1 MSTDA
6 DLPPLGPG
14 AQAVRLS
21 FWFVAAL
28 VVLAACAW
36 AGSNIR
42 RIPPDSRAV
51 VLRFGAFVRT
61 QDAGLL
67 IAWPRPFE
75 STLLVPGSA
84 RVLEQRIQSLE
95 RDPRARAADMTV
107 QEAAP
112 SAQAPAGPGTGTS
125 TGTGIGTSPGTGAV
139 IGPDDGPP
147 NPPVT
152 PDNPGGLDAAG
163 PDATPPVAQLPDALA
178 GSGYV
183 LTGDNGVLQLRA
195 TLYYRVVD
203 PYAYVLQQD
212 RLAAALERIVSA
224 SAVDVVAQR
233 DLDAILVARPELLSA
248 DQQVAIKRERL
259 RGDLAQEIE
268 RHLRQLEAQHAGLG
282 VEVARVDVEV
292 AFPAAAVGAFNSVL
306 TSLQV
311 AERSMAEARTSAEKT
326 RQDAQQD
333 ADRIV
338 QNAEAS
344 AVERV
349 ATAQAKTMTIQQ
361 LEVPLRTNS
370 DPGLLAR
377 VYRDRVQSVLSKA
390 GNVTT
395 VGPHDTSNLILPG
408 NAR

>member
-51 VLRFGAFVRT
+51 VLRFGSFVRT

-95 RDPRARAADMTV
+95 RDSRARAADMTV
-107 QEAAP
+107 PEAAP
-112 SAQAPAGPGTGTS
+112 SAQAPAGPGTGT
-125 TGTGIGTSPGTGAV
+125 GPGTGVV

-147 NPPVT
+147 SPPVT
-152 PDNPGGLDAAG
+152 PDNAGGPDATG

-390 GNVTT
+390 GSVTT

>member
-21 FWFVAAL
+21 FWFVVVVA
-28 VVLAACAW
+28 VLAACAW

-75 STLLVPGSA
+75 TTLLVPGSA

-95 RDPRARAADMTV
+95 RDPRAREADANVAQLPPLT
-107 QEAAP
+107 QGPADAP
-112 SAQAPAGPGTGTS
+112 SVAGGM
-125 TGTGIGTSPGTGAV
+125 
-139 IGPDDGPP
+139 
-147 NPPVT
+147 
-152 PDNPGGLDAAG
+152 
-163 PDATPPVAQLPDALA
+163 PDAPPGSPASTDAGATAPPDALPQVALLPDALA

-203 PYAYVLQQD
+203 PYAYVLQKD
-212 RLAAALERIVSA
+212 RLDAALERIVSA
-224 SAVDVVAQR
+224 SAVDVVAKR

-268 RHLRQLEAQHAGLG
+268 RHLRQLDAQHAGLG
-282 VEVARVDVEV
+282 VEVARVDVE
-292 AFPAAAVGAFNSVL
+292 ASFPAAAVSAFNSVL

-311 AERSMAEARTSAEKT
+311 AERSMAEARTSAEKI

-338 QNAEAS
+338 QNAQAS

-349 ATAQAKTMTIQQ
+349 TSAQAKTLTIQQ

-377 VYRDRVQSVLSKA
+377 VYRERVQAILSKA
-390 GNVTT
+390 ARVTT
-395 VGPHDTSNLILPG
+395 VDPHNTSNLILPG
-408 NAR
+408 NAQ

>member
-107 QEAAP
+107 PEAAP
-112 SAQAPAGPGTGTS
+112 PAQALA
-125 TGTGIGTSPGTGAV
+125 GTGAV

-152 PDNPGGLDAAG
+152 PDNPGGPDAAG
-163 PDATPPVAQLPDALA
+163 PGATPPVAQLPDALA

-248 DQQVAIKRERL
+248 DQQIAIKRERL

-377 VYRDRVQSVLSKA
+377 VYRDRVQSVLAKA
-390 GNVTT
+390 GSVTT

>member
-1 MSTDA
+1 MNPDA
-6 DLPPLGPG
+6 GLPPLGPG

-51 VLRFGAFVRT
+51 VLRFGSFVRT
-61 QDAGLL
+61 QEAGLL

-75 STLLVPGSA
+75 STILVPGSA
-84 RVLEQRIQSLE
+84 RILEQHIQSLE
-95 RDPRARAADMTV
+95 RDPRARAADMNLPEAPPLAQGQSSAGTV
-107 QEAAP
+107 
-112 SAQAPAGPGTGTS
+112 SGPQDMALR
-125 TGTGIGTSPGTGAV
+125 PPLA
-139 IGPDDGPP
+139 PDDVGR
-147 NPPVT
+147 
-152 PDNPGGLDAAG
+152 PGAR
-163 PDATPPVAQLPDALA
+163 LPDALA

-203 PYAYVLQQD
+203 PYAYVLQKDQ
-212 RLAAALERIVSA
+212 LAAVLERIVSA

-233 DLDAILVARPELLSA
+233 NLDAILVARPELLSA
-248 DQQVAIKRERL
+248 DQQVAVKRERL

-268 RHLRQLEAQHAGLG
+268 RHLRQLDAQHAGLG

-292 AFPAAAVGAFNSVL
+292 AFPAAAVSAFNSVL

-338 QNAEAS
+338 QNAQAN

-377 VYRDRVQSVLSKA
+377 VYRDRVQAILSKA
-390 GNVTT
+390 ASVTT
-395 VGPHDTSNLILPG
+395 VGAHDTSNLILPG
-408 NAR
+408 NGR

>member
-1 MSTDA
+1 MNTDTG
-6 DLPPLGPG
+6 LPPLGPV

-21 FWFVAAL
+21 FWFIAAL
-28 VVLAACAW
+28 VVLAAGAW

-51 VLRFGAFVRT
+51 VLRFGSFVRT
-61 QDAGLL
+61 QEAGLL

-95 RDPRARAADMTV
+95 RDPRARAADMNLP
-107 QEAAP
+107 EAP
-112 SAQAPAGPGTGTS
+112 PPAQGQS
-125 TGTGIGTSPGTGAV
+125 DTGAV
-139 IGPDDGPP
+139 IGPQDMPSGPP
-147 NPPVT
+147 PA
-152 PDNPGGLDAAG
+152 PDNAASPDMAPPG
-163 PDATPPVAQLPDALA
+163 VQLSDALA

-203 PYAYVLQQD
+203 PYAYVLQKDQ
-212 RLAAALERIVSA
+212 LAAALERIVSA

-268 RHLRQLEAQHAGLG
+268 RHLRQLDAQHAGLG

-292 AFPAAAVGAFNSVL
+292 AFPAAAVSAFNSVL

-311 AERSMAEARTSAEKT
+311 AERSMAEARTSAEKI

-338 QNAEAS
+338 QNAQAN

-349 ATAQAKTMTIQQ
+349 ATAQAKTLTIQQ

-377 VYRDRVQSVLSKA
+377 VYRDRIQSILSKA
-390 GNVTT
+390 GSVTT

>member
-21 FWFVAAL
+21 FWFVVVVA
-28 VVLAACAW
+28 VLAACAW

-95 RDPRARAADMTV
+95 RDPRAREADANV
-107 QEAAP
+107 SQ
-112 SAQAPAGPGTGTS
+112 
-125 TGTGIGTSPGTGAV
+125 
-139 IGPDDGPP
+139 
-147 NPPVT
+147 
-152 PDNPGGLDAAG
+152 L
-163 PDATPPVAQLPDALA
+163 PPVAQGAADAAAVASGTPDVPPGSPAAANADADAAAPPDALPQVALLPDALA

-203 PYAYVLQQD
+203 PYAYVLQKD
-212 RLAAALERIVSA
+212 RLDAAIERIVSA
-224 SAVDVVAQR
+224 SAVEVVAKR

-268 RHLRQLEAQHAGLG
+268 RHLRQLDAQHAGLG
-282 VEVARVDVEV
+282 IEVARVDVE
-292 AFPAAAVGAFNSVL
+292 ASFPAPAVNAFNSVL

-311 AERSMAEARTSAEKT
+311 AERSMDEARTSAEKI

-338 QNAEAS
+338 QNAQAS

-349 ATAQAKTMTIQQ
+349 TSAQAKTLTIQQ
-361 LEVPLRTNS
+361 LGAPLRTNS

-377 VYRDRVQSVLSKA
+377 VYRERVQAILSKA
-390 GNVTT
+390 ARVTT
-395 VGPHDTSNLILPG
+395 VDPHNTSNLILPG

>member
-21 FWFVAAL
+21 FWFVVVVA
-28 VVLAACAW
+28 VLAACAW

-67 IAWPRPFE
+67 LAWPRPFE
-75 STLLVPGSA
+75 TTLLVPGSA

-95 RDPRARAADMTV
+95 RDPRAREADANVPQLPPLT
-107 QEAAP
+107 QGPAD
-112 SAQAPAGPGTGTS
+112 APAVTS
-125 TGTGIGTSPGTGAV
+125 G
-139 IGPDDGPP
+139 
-147 NPPVT
+147 T
-152 PDNPGGLDAAG
+152 PDAPPGSPAAANAVDAGATAP
-163 PDATPPVAQLPDALA
+163 PDALPQVALLPDALA

-203 PYAYVLQQD
+203 PYAYVLQKD
-212 RLAAALERIVSA
+212 RLDAALERIVSA
-224 SAVDVVAQR
+224 SAVDVVAKR

-268 RHLRQLEAQHAGLG
+268 RHLRQLDAQHAGLG
-282 VEVARVDVEV
+282 VEVARVDVE
-292 AFPAAAVGAFNSVL
+292 ASFPAAAVSAFNSVL

-311 AERSMAEARTSAEKT
+311 AERSMAEARTSAEKI

-338 QNAEAS
+338 QNAQAS

-349 ATAQAKTMTIQQ
+349 TSAQAKTLTIQQ

-377 VYRDRVQSVLSKA
+377 VYRERVQAILSKA
-390 GNVTT
+390 ARVTT
-395 VGPHDTSNLILPG
+395 VDPHNTSNLILPG
-408 NAR
+408 NAQ

>member
-6 DLPPLGPG
+6 GLPPLGPG

-21 FWFVAAL
+21 FWFVAVLA
-28 VVLAACAW
+28 VLAACAW

-51 VLRFGAFVRT
+51 VMRFGSFVRT

-84 RVLEQRIQSLE
+84 RVLEQSIQSLE
-95 RDPRARAADMTV
+95 RDPRARAADMNV
-107 QEAAP
+107 LEALPPAQG
-112 SAQAPAGPGTGTS
+112 SAGSGSGSGSGTGPGPGVVIGPEDGPAGP
-125 TGTGIGTSPGTGAV
+125 PLA
-139 IGPDDGPP
+139 
-147 NPPVT
+147 
-152 PDNPGGLDAAG
+152 PDNAAG
-163 PDATPPVAQLPDALA
+163 PDAAAPVAQLPDALA

-203 PYAYVLQQD
+203 PYAYVLQKD

-224 SAVDVVAQR
+224 SAVSVVAQR

-259 RGDLAQEIE
+259 RGDLAQEVE
-268 RHLRQLEAQHAGLG
+268 RHLRALEAQHAGLG

-338 QNAEAS
+338 QNAQAS

-390 GNVTT
+390 GSVTT
-395 VGPHDTSNLILPG
+395 VGAHDTSNLILPG

>member
-107 QEAAP
+107 PEAAP
-112 SAQAPAGPGTGTS
+112 SAQGAA
-125 TGTGIGTSPGTGAV
+125 GTGIGTSPGTGAV

-152 PDNPGGLDAAG
+152 PDNPGGPDAAG
-163 PDATPPVAQLPDALA
+163 PDATPPVARLPDALA

-233 DLDAILVARPELLSA
+233 DLDAIPVHAREKPGIAVGAKRGFQLLNGHGFS
-248 DQQVAIKRERL
+248 L
-259 RGDLAQEIE
+259 RGSDTFNGARLSVLHDPVGILLRILAGLFSG
-268 RHLRQLEAQHAGLG
+268 RAGLG
-282 VEVARVDVEV
+282 HAALGHLQRGQHRIERADGRSRKRHLNVDTRDFHAESRMLRFELAQV
-292 AFPAAAVGAFNSVL
+292 AFDFLREIAAQTLALYRNL
-306 TSLQV
+306 LI
-311 AERSMAEARTSAEKT
+311 R
-326 RQDAQQD
+326 RQ
-333 ADRIV
+333 
-338 QNAEAS
+338 
-344 AVERV
+344 
-349 ATAQAKTMTIQQ
+349 
-361 LEVPLRTNS
+361 
-370 DPGLLAR
+370 
-377 VYRDRVQSVLSKA
+377 
-390 GNVTT
+390 
-395 VGPHDTSNLILPG
+395 
-408 NAR
+408 

>member
-6 DLPPLGPG
+6 GLPPLGPG

-21 FWFVAAL
+21 FWFVAVL

-51 VLRFGAFVRT
+51 VMRFGSFVRT

-84 RVLEQRIQSLE
+84 RVLEQGIQSLE
-95 RDPRARAADMTV
+95 RDPRARAADMNV
-107 QEAAP
+107 LEALPPAQG
-112 SAQAPAGPGTGTS
+112 SAGSGAGTGT
-125 TGTGIGTSPGTGAV
+125 GGV
-139 IGPDDGPP
+139 IGPEDGPP
-147 NPPVT
+147 GPPPA
-152 PDNPGGLDAAG
+152 PDNAAG
-163 PDATPPVAQLPDALA
+163 PDAAAPVAQLPDALA

-203 PYAYVLQQD
+203 PYAYVLQKD

-224 SAVDVVAQR
+224 SAVSVVAQR

-259 RGDLAQEIE
+259 RGDLAQEVE
-268 RHLRQLEAQHAGLG
+268 RHLRALEAQHAGLG

-338 QNAEAS
+338 QNAQAS

-390 GNVTT
+390 GSVTT
-395 VGPHDTSNLILPG
+395 VGAHDTSNLILPG

>member
-21 FWFVAAL
+21 FWFVVVVA
-28 VVLAACAW
+28 VLAACAW

-75 STLLVPGSA
+75 TTLLVPGSA

-95 RDPRARAADMTV
+95 RDPRAREADANVAQLPPLT
-107 QEAAP
+107 QGPADAP
-112 SAQAPAGPGTGTS
+112 SVAGGM
-125 TGTGIGTSPGTGAV
+125 
-139 IGPDDGPP
+139 
-147 NPPVT
+147 
-152 PDNPGGLDAAG
+152 
-163 PDATPPVAQLPDALA
+163 PDAPPGSPASTDAGATAPPDALPQVALLPDALA

-203 PYAYVLQQD
+203 PYAYVLQKD
-212 RLAAALERIVSA
+212 RLDAALERIVSA
-224 SAVDVVAQR
+224 SAVDVVAKR

-268 RHLRQLEAQHAGLG
+268 RHLRQLDAQHAGLG
-282 VEVARVDVEV
+282 VEVARVDVE
-292 AFPAAAVGAFNSVL
+292 ASFPAAAVSAFNSVL

-311 AERSMAEARTSAEKT
+311 AERSMAEARTSAEKI

-338 QNAEAS
+338 QNAQAS

-349 ATAQAKTMTIQQ
+349 TSAQAKTLTIQQ
-361 LEVPLRTNS
+361 LEVPLQTNS

-377 VYRDRVQSVLSKA
+377 VYRERVQAILSKA
-390 GNVTT
+390 ARVTT
-395 VGPHDTSNLILPG
+395 VDPHNTSNLILPG
-408 NAR
+408 NAQ

>member
-21 FWFVAAL
+21 FWFVVVVA
-28 VVLAACAW
+28 VLAACAW

-75 STLLVPGSA
+75 TTLLVPGSA

-95 RDPRARAADMTV
+95 RDPRAREAD
-107 QEAAP
+107 A
-112 SAQAPAGPGTGTS
+112 
-125 TGTGIGTSPGTGAV
+125 
-139 IGPDDGPP
+139 
-147 NPPVT
+147 N
-152 PDNPGGLDAAG
+152 
-163 PDATPPVAQLPDALA
+163 VAQLPPLTQGPADAPSVAGGMPDAPPGSPASTDAGATAPPDALP

-203 PYAYVLQQD
+203 PYAYVLQKD
-212 RLAAALERIVSA
+212 RLDAALERIVSA
-224 SAVDVVAQR
+224 SAVDVVAKR

-268 RHLRQLEAQHAGLG
+268 RHLRQLDAQHAGLG
-282 VEVARVDVEV
+282 VEVARVDVE
-292 AFPAAAVGAFNSVL
+292 ASFPAAAVSAFNSVL

-311 AERSMAEARTSAEKT
+311 AERSMAEARTSAEKI

-338 QNAEAS
+338 QNAQAS

-349 ATAQAKTMTIQQ
+349 TSAQAKTLTIQQ

-377 VYRDRVQSVLSKA
+377 VYRERVQAILSKA
-390 GNVTT
+390 ARVTT
-395 VGPHDTSNLILPG
+395 VDPHNTSNLILPG
-408 NAR
+408 NAQ

>member
-51 VLRFGAFVRT
+51 VLRFGSFVRT

-75 STLLVPGSA
+75 LTLLVPGSA

-95 RDPRARAADMTV
+95 RDPRARAADMAV
-107 QEAAP
+107 REAAP
-112 SAQAPAGPGTGTS
+112 SAQAPA
-125 TGTGIGTSPGTGAV
+125 GTGAV

-152 PDNPGGLDAAG
+152 PDNAGG

-390 GNVTT
+390 GSVTT

>member
-1 MSTDA
+1 MRSEA
-6 DLPPLGPG
+6 GLPPLGPG

-51 VLRFGAFVRT
+51 VLRFGKFVRT
-61 QDAGLL
+61 QEAGLL

-95 RDPRARAADMTV
+95 RDPRARAADMKLPEAPPLV
-107 QEAAP
+107 QGQ
-112 SAQAPAGPGTGTS
+112 SD
-125 TGTGIGTSPGTGAV
+125 TGAV
-139 IGPDDGPP
+139 IGPQDTPPGPP
-147 NPPVT
+147 LAQDNVAG
-152 PDNPGGLDAAG
+152 PDNPPAG
-163 PDATPPVAQLPDALA
+163 VQLPDALA

-195 TLYYRVVD
+195 TLYYRVVN
-203 PYAYVLQQD
+203 PYAYVLQKDQ
-212 RLAAALERIVSA
+212 LAAALERIVSA

-248 DQQVAIKRERL
+248 DQQVAVKRERL

-268 RHLRQLEAQHAGLG
+268 RHLRQLDAQHAGLG

-292 AFPAAAVGAFNSVL
+292 AFPAAAVSAFNSVL

-311 AERSMAEARTSAEKT
+311 AERSMAEARTSAEKI

-338 QNAEAS
+338 QNAQAN

>member
-1 MSTDA
+1 MNSDA
-6 DLPPLGPG
+6 GLPPLGPG

-28 VVLAACAW
+28 VVLAAFAW

-51 VLRFGAFVRT
+51 VLRFGSFVRA
-61 QDAGLL
+61 QEAGLL

-95 RDPRARAADMTV
+95 RDPRARAADMNLPG
-107 QEAAP
+107 AP
-112 SAQAPAGPGTGTS
+112 PLAQAQS
-125 TGTGIGTSPGTGAV
+125 DTGAV
-139 IGPDDGPP
+139 IQPRDMLSGPP
-147 NPPVT
+147 RA
-152 PDNPGGLDAAG
+152 PDNVAG
-163 PDATPPVAQLPDALA
+163 PDVTPPGARLPAQLPDALA

-183 LTGDNGVLQLRA
+183 LTGDNGVLQPRV
-195 TLYYRVVD
+195 TLYYRVVN
-203 PYAYVLQQD
+203 PYAYVLQKDQ
-212 RLAAALERIVSA
+212 LAAALERIASA

-233 DLDAILVARPELLSA
+233 GLDAILVARPELLSA
-248 DQQVAIKRERL
+248 DQQVAVKRERL

-268 RHLRQLEAQHAGLG
+268 RRLRQLEAQHAGLG

-292 AFPAAAVGAFNSVL
+292 AFPAAAVNAFNSVL

-311 AERSMAEARTSAEKT
+311 AERSMAEARTSAEKI

-338 QNAEAS
+338 QNAQAN

-377 VYRDRVQSVLSKA
+377 MYRDRVRSILSKA
-390 GNVTT
+390 GSVTT

-408 NAR
+408 NVR